1 MSGLKWNLKRV
12 EARRSMN
19 FKVIGLGE
27 VLWDLLPS
35 GPEMGGA
42 PANVACHARALGAHA
57 AVITRVGN
65 DHFGQA
71 ICRRLRQMG
80 VADGM
85 VQVDESAP
93 TGTVTVSLSHDGI
106 PCFTIQERVAWDR
119 LAVTPDALATIRTAD
134 AVCFGT
140 LAQRNQP
147 TRHAI
152 QELVAAA
159 PREALRVFDVNLRQ
173 NFFSTDIIEQSL
185 RSANVLKLNESE
197 LSVLGGLFGL
207 AGSARQ
213 QIEQLAGTYEL
224 QLVALTRGLR
234 GSLLFQAGQWS
245 DCPSAPIKI
254 ADTVGAGD
262 GFTAAMIIGM
272 LHQIGLDEI
281 NAFADEVARH
291 ICSCA
296 GATPPLPKFIGER
309 FLSAYR

>member
-12 EARRSMN
+12 DARRSMN

-71 ICRRLRQMG
+71 ICRRFKQMG
-80 VADGM
+80 IAGM

-93 TGTVTVSLSHDGI
+93 TGTVTVSLSDDGI
-106 PCFTIQERVAWDR
+106 PGFTIQERVAWDR
-119 LAVTPDALATIRTAD
+119 LTTTPDALATIRTAD

-140 LAQRNQP
+140 LAQRSEP

-152 QELVAAA
+152 QALVAAA
-159 PREALRVFDVNLRQ
+159 PKEALRVFDVNLRQ
-173 NFFSTDIIEQSL
+173 NFFSADIIEQSL
-185 RSANVLKLNESE
+185 RLANVLKLNESE
-197 LSVLGGLFGL
+197 LSVLAGLFGL

-213 QIEQLAGTYEL
+213 QIEQLAGSHEL
-224 QLVALTRGLR
+224 QLVALTRGFR

-272 LHQIGLDEI
+272 LHRIGLDEI
-281 NAFADEVARH
+281 NEFADEVARH

-296 GATPPLPKFIGER
+296 GATPPLPRDIGER
-309 FLSAYR
+309 FLSTYI